1 MRNRWYFSDIG
12 SVLCKR
18 PNAVAIIKGSNSY
31 SEIKGRVLFHQ
42 MNNEVLVRAEIVCLS
57 ASLDSYTEP
66 IFAFHIHEGKTCGSP
81 CGDEPFKD
89 AGAHFNPCDCPHP
102 YHKGDLPPL
111 FGANGKAFSMF
122 LTDRFKVADIIG
134 KTVVIHKN
142 PDDFTTQPSGNS
154 GERIACGVIMP
165 LIRAN

>member
-1 MRNRWYFSDIG
+1 
-12 SVLCKR
+12 
-18 PNAVAIIKGSNSY
+18 
-31 SEIKGRVLFHQ
+31 
-42 MNNEVLVRAEIVCLS
+42 MNNEVLVRAEIVCLPTNKDLCES
-57 ASLDSYTEP
+57 P
-66 IFAFHIHEGKTCGSP
+66 VFAFHIHEGKACGSL

-122 LTDRFKVADIIG
+122 LTDRFKVADTIG

-142 PDDFTTQPSGNS
+142 SDDFTTQPSGNS

-165 LIRAN
+165 LMRAN